1 MSEQLTET
9 IRLDLL
15 GDRCPIPVQKIRKM
29 ISIKRSVDAKVPMK
43 TKSKLIVFGDDPESL
58 HDIPALLLRLGL
70 NPPEIE
76 ETVSGW
82 QYTID
87 L

>member
-15 GDRCPIPVQKIRKM
+15 GDRCPIPVQKIRKL
-29 ISIKRSVDAKVPMK
+29 IKNNQIN
-43 TKSKLIVFGDDPESL
+43 SKLIVIGDDPESL

-76 ETVSGW
+76 EIDSGW

>member
-1 MSEQLTET
+1 MSDQLTET

-15 GDRCPIPVQKIRKM
+15 GDRCPIPVQKIRKL
-29 ISIKRSVDAKVPMK
+29 IKNKQ
-43 TKSKLIVFGDDPESL
+43 TNSKLVVIGDDPESL
-58 HDIPALLLRLGL
+58 HDIPALLLRLEL

-76 ETVSGW
+76 EIDNGW

>member
-70 NPPEIE
+70 NTPEIE
-76 ETVSGW
+76 EIDSGW

>member
-9 IRLDLL
+9 IHLDLL
-15 GDRCPIPVQKIRKM
+15 GDRCPIPVQKIRKL
-29 ISIKRSVDAKVPMK
+29 IKNKQ
-43 TKSKLIVFGDDPESL
+43 TNSKLVVIGDDPESL

-76 ETVSGW
+76 EIDNGW

>member
-1 MSEQLTET
+1 LSERLTET

-15 GDRCPIPVQKIRKM
+15 GERCPIPVQRIRKA
-29 ISIKRSVDAKVPMK
+29 IKNNQIN
-43 TKSKLIVFGDDPESL
+43 SKLIVVGDDPESL

-70 NPPEIE
+70 DPPEIE
-76 ETVSGW
+76 EVNNGW

>member
-1 MSEQLTET
+1 MSEPVTEP

-15 GDRCPIPVQKIRKM
+15 GDRCPIPVQKIRKL
-29 ISIKRSVDAKVPMK
+29 IKNNQIN
-43 TKSKLIVFGDDPESL
+43 SKLIVIGDDPESL

-76 ETVSGW
+76 EIDNGW

>member
-1 MSEQLTET
+1 LSEQLTET

>member
-1 MSEQLTET
+1 MSERLTET

-15 GDRCPIPVQKIRKM
+15 GERCPIPVQRIRKA
-29 ISIKRSVDAKVPMK
+29 IKNNQIN
-43 TKSKLIVFGDDPESL
+43 SKLIVVGDDPESL

-70 NPPEIE
+70 DPPEIE
-76 ETVSGW
+76 EVNNGW

>member
-1 MSEQLTET
+1 MSERLTET

-15 GDRCPIPVQKIRKM
+15 GERCPIPVQKIRKV
-29 ISIKRSVDAKVPMK
+29 IKNNQIN
-43 TKSKLIVFGDDPESL
+43 SKLIVIGDDPESL

-76 ETVSGW
+76 DVSNGW
-82 QYTID
+82 KYTII

>member
-15 GDRCPIPVQKIRKM
+15 GERCPIPVQRIRKA
-29 ISIKRSVDAKVPMK
+29 IKKNQIN
-43 TKSKLIVFGDDPESL
+43 SKLIVIGDDPESL

-76 ETVSGW
+76 KVNNGW
-82 QYTID
+82 QYTIG